1 MIIILPF
8 FVSAYIQSMVIKIL
22 VFGIFALSLNILWGY
37 TGLFSLGH
45 AAYFGVAGYTSGILL
60 VNLGIK
66 NFWITA
72 PAGVLTAVVFAA
84 ILAVPALRMSGA
96 YFLMVTL
103 AMGELIF
110 SVAEK
115 WRSVTYG
122 GDGLVGIPLPNLH
135 LGFTMNNLYFYY
147 LVFTFFIVCSFLIYR
162 IVNSPFG
169 DALQGVRENEARMRS
184 LGYNTWL
191 YKYIAFVIGG
201 LFAGVAGVL
210 FGHFTGIMAPGH
222 IGIMTSTLVMLMV
235 ILGGSS
241 IIFGPVLGAAIVLIL
256 EHVAS
261 IYAPERWPLILGMV
275 FVMAVMFL
283 RGGISLHLL
292 KLWRKLG
299 RGSTPG

>member
-1 MIIILPF
+1 
-8 FVSAYIQSMVIKIL
+8 MVIKIL

-72 PAGVLTAVVFAA
+72 PVGFLTAVVFAA

-115 WRSVTYG
+115 WRSVTHG
-122 GDGLVGIPLPNLH
+122 GDGLVGISLPNLH

-147 LVFTFFIVCSFLIYR
+147 LVFIFFIVCGFLIYR

-169 DALQGVRENEARMRS
+169 DALQGIRENEPRMRS

-191 YKYIAFVIGG
+191 YKYMAFVIGG

-222 IGIMTSTLVMLMV
+222 IGIVTSTLVMLMV

-241 IIFGPVLGAAIVLIL
+241 TIFGPVLGAAIVLIL

-261 IYAPERWPLILGMV
+261 IYAPERWPLILGAV

>member
-1 MIIILPF
+1 
-8 FVSAYIQSMVIKIL
+8 
-22 VFGIFALSLNILWGY
+22 
-37 TGLFSLGH
+37 
-45 AAYFGVAGYTSGILL
+45 
-60 VNLGIK
+60 
-66 NFWITA
+66 
-72 PAGVLTAVVFAA
+72 
-84 ILAVPALRMSGA
+84 
-96 YFLMVTL
+96 
-103 AMGELIF
+103 MGELIF

-115 WRSVTYG
+115 WRSVTHG
-122 GDGLVGIPLPNLH
+122 GDGLVGISLPNLH

-147 LVFTFFIVCSFLIYR
+147 LVFIFFIVCGFLIYR

-169 DALQGVRENEARMRS
+169 DALQGIRENEPRMRS

-191 YKYIAFVIGG
+191 YKYMAFVVGG

-241 IIFGPVLGAAIVLIL
+241 VIFGPVLGAAMVLIL

-261 IYAPERWPLILGMV
+261 IYAPERWPLILGAV

>member
-1 MIIILPF
+1 
-8 FVSAYIQSMVIKIL
+8 MVIKIL
-22 VFGIFALSLNILWGY
+22 IFGIFALSLNILWGY

-60 VNLGIK
+60 VNLGIN

-72 PAGVLTAVVFAA
+72 PAGVLTAGVFAA

-122 GDGLVGIPLPNLH
+122 GDGLVGISLPNLH
-135 LGFTMNNLYFYY
+135 LGFTMNNFYFYY

-191 YKYIAFVIGG
+191 YKYMAFVIGG

-261 IYAPERWPLILGMV
+261 IYAPERWPLILGVV

-299 RGSTPG
+299 RESTPG

>member
-8 FVSAYIQSMVIKIL
+8 FVSPYIQSMVIKIL

-45 AAYFGVAGYTSGILL
+45 AAYFGVAGYASGILL

-84 ILAVPALRMSGA
+84 ILAVPALRMSRA

-115 WRSVTYG
+115 WRSVTHG
-122 GDGLVGIPLPNLH
+122 GDGLVGISLPNLH

-147 LVFTFFIVCSFLIYR
+147 LVFIFFIVCGFLIYR

-169 DALQGVRENEARMRS
+169 DALQGIRENEPRMRS

-191 YKYIAFVIGG
+191 YKYMAFVVGG

-222 IGIMTSTLVMLMV
+222 IGIVTSTLVMLMV
-235 ILGGSS
+235 ILGGST

-261 IYAPERWPLILGMV
+261 IYAPERWPLILGAV

>member
-1 MIIILPF
+1 
-8 FVSAYIQSMVIKIL
+8 MVIKIL
-22 VFGIFALSLNILWGY
+22 IFGIFALSLNILWGY

-122 GDGLVGIPLPNLH
+122 GDGLVGISLPNLH
-135 LGFTMNNLYFYY
+135 LGFTMNNFYFYY
-147 LVFTFFIVCSFLIYR
+147 LVFIFFIVCSFLIYR

-169 DALQGVRENEARMRS
+169 DALQGVRENEPRMRS

-191 YKYIAFVIGG
+191 YKYMAFVIGG

-261 IYAPERWPLILGMV
+261 IYAPERWPLILGVV

>member
-8 FVSAYIQSMVIKIL
+8 FVSPYIQSMVIKIL

-45 AAYFGVAGYTSGILL
+45 AAYFGVAGYASGILL

-84 ILAVPALRMSGA
+84 ILAVPALRMSRA

-115 WRSVTYG
+115 WRSVTHG
-122 GDGLVGIPLPNLH
+122 GDGLVGISLPNLH

-147 LVFTFFIVCSFLIYR
+147 LVFIFFIVCGFLIYR

-169 DALQGVRENEARMRS
+169 DALQGIRENEPRMRS

-191 YKYIAFVIGG
+191 YKYMAFVVGG

-222 IGIMTSTLVMLMV
+222 IGIVTSTLVMLMV
-235 ILGGSS
+235 ILGGST

-261 IYAPERWPLILGMV
+261 IYAPERWPLILGAV

-292 KLWRKLG
+292 KVWRKLG

>member
-1 MIIILPF
+1 
-8 FVSAYIQSMVIKIL
+8 MVIKIL
-22 VFGIFALSLNILWGY
+22 IFGIFALSLNILWGY

-115 WRSVTYG
+115 WRSVTHG
-122 GDGLVGIPLPNLH
+122 GDGLVGISLPNLH
-135 LGFTMNNLYFYY
+135 LGFAMNNLYFYY

-169 DALQGVRENEARMRS
+169 DALQGIRENEPRMRS

-191 YKYIAFVIGG
+191 YKYMAFVIGG
-201 LFAGVAGVL
+201 LFAGAAGVL

-235 ILGGSS
+235 ILGGSR

-261 IYAPERWPLILGMV
+261 IYAPERWPLILGAV
-275 FVMAVMFL
+275 FVISVMFL
-283 RGGISLHLL
+283 RGGISLHLFR
-292 KLWRKLG
+292 LWRKLAH
-299 RGSTPG
+299 GSAPG

>member
-1 MIIILPF
+1 
-8 FVSAYIQSMVIKIL
+8 
-22 VFGIFALSLNILWGY
+22 
-37 TGLFSLGH
+37 
-45 AAYFGVAGYTSGILL
+45 VAGYTSGILL

-72 PAGVLTAVVFAA
+72 PAGVLTGVVFAA

-115 WRSVTYG
+115 WRSVTHG
-122 GDGLVGIPLPNLH
+122 GDGLVGISLPNLH

-147 LVFTFFIVCSFLIYR
+147 LVFIFFIVCGFLIYR

-169 DALQGVRENEARMRS
+169 DALQGIRENEPRMRS

-191 YKYIAFVIGG
+191 YKYMAFVVGG

-241 IIFGPVLGAAIVLIL
+241 VIFGPVLGAAIVLIL

-261 IYAPERWPLILGMV
+261 IYAPERWPLILGAV

>member
-122 GDGLVGIPLPNLH
+122 GDGLVGISLPNLH
-135 LGFTMNNLYFYY
+135 LGFTMNNFYFYY
-147 LVFTFFIVCSFLIYR
+147 LVFIFFIVCSFLIYR

-169 DALQGVRENEARMRS
+169 DALQGVRENEPRMRS

-191 YKYIAFVIGG
+191 YKYMAFVIGG

-261 IYAPERWPLILGMV
+261 IYAPERWPLILGAV
-275 FVMAVMFL
+275 FVMTVMFL

>member
-1 MIIILPF
+1 
-8 FVSAYIQSMVIKIL
+8 MVIKIL

-115 WRSVTYG
+115 WRSVTHG
-122 GDGLVGIPLPNLH
+122 GDGLVGISLPNLH

-147 LVFTFFIVCSFLIYR
+147 LVFIFFIVCGFLIYR

-169 DALQGVRENEARMRS
+169 DALQGIRENEPRMRS

-191 YKYIAFVIGG
+191 YKYMAFVVGG

-241 IIFGPVLGAAIVLIL
+241 VIFGPVLGAAIVLIL

-261 IYAPERWPLILGMV
+261 IYAPERWPLILGAV

>member
-1 MIIILPF
+1 
-8 FVSAYIQSMVIKIL
+8 MVVKIL

-45 AAYFGVAGYTSGILL
+45 AAYFGVAGYTSGILI
-60 VNLGIK
+60 VNYGIK

-72 PAGVLTAVVFAA
+72 PAGILMAVVFAA

-96 YFLMVTL
+96 YFLLVTL
-103 AMGELIF
+103 AMGELLF

-115 WRSVTYG
+115 WRSVTHG
-122 GDGLVGIPLPNLH
+122 GDGLVGISLPKLH
-135 LGFTMNNLYFYY
+135 LGFSMNTLYFYY
-147 LVFTFFIVCSFLIYR
+147 LAFIIFVICSFLIYR

-169 DALQGVRENEARMRS
+169 DALQGIRENEPRMRA

-191 YKYIAFVIGG
+191 YKYLAFVIGG

-210 FGHFTGIMAPGH
+210 FGHFAGIMAPGH
-222 IGIMTSTLVMLMV
+222 VGIMTSTLVMLMV

-241 IIFGPVLGAAIVLIL
+241 IIFGPVLGAALVLVL

-261 IYAPERWPLILGMV
+261 IYAPERWPLILGVV
-275 FVMAVMFL
+275 FVMAVIFL

-292 KLWRKLG
+292 RLWRKLA
-299 RGSTPG
+299 RGSSTR